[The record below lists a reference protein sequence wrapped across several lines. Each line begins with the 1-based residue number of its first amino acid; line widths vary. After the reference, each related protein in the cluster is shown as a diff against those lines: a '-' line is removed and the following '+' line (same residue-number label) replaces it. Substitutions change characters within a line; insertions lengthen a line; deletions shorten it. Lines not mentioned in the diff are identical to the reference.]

1 MVHLIVRVYLVF
13 KDEEVA
19 VEDDLTKVISAT
31 QNLQLGEETSDDE
44 LKVLEL
50 QRAKR
55 MKKKIVAKI
64 NSNIAVQPV
73 EISNFVLFCC
83 W

>member
-1 MVHLIVRVYLVF
+1 MVPLIVRVYLVF

>member
-1 MVHLIVRVYLVF
+1 MTSTT
-13 KDEEVA
+13 E
-19 VEDDLTKVISAT
+19 
-31 QNLQLGEETSDDE
+31 NLKLDSETSDDE

-55 MKKKIVAKI
+55 IKKKIVAKI

-73 EISNFVLFCC
+73 EISNYKIFCIVLIF
-83 W
+83 WIIFIFKHHSYR

>member
-1 MVHLIVRVYLVF
+1 MTSTT
-13 KDEEVA
+13 E
-19 VEDDLTKVISAT
+19 
-31 QNLQLGEETSDDE
+31 NLKLDSETSDDE

-55 MKKKIVAKI
+55 IKKKIVAKI

-73 EISNFVLFCC
+73 EISNDKIFCIVLFF
-83 W
+83 

>member
-1 MVHLIVRVYLVF
+1 MVPLIVRVYLVF

-19 VEDDLTKVISAT
+19 VEDDLTKVISTT
-31 QNLQLGEETSDDE
+31 QNLQLDEETSDDE

-73 EISNFVLFCC
+73 EISNFVFCC
-83 W
+83 

>member
-1 MVHLIVRVYLVF
+1 MT
-13 KDEEVA
+13 
-19 VEDDLTKVISAT
+19 LTT
-31 QNLQLGEETSDDE
+31 ENLKLESETSDDE

-55 MKKKIVAKI
+55 IKKKIVAKI

-73 EISNFVLFCC
+73 EISNYKIFCIVLIF
-83 W
+83 WIIFIFKHHSYR

>member
-1 MVHLIVRVYLVF
+1 MRVEEREIV
-13 KDEEVA
+13 DDIVA
-19 VEDDLTKVISAT
+19 ESIAIEDLDL
-31 QNLQLGEETSDDE
+31 NRETSDDE

-55 MKKKIVAKI
+55 SKKKLTAKI

-73 EISNFVLFCC
+73 EIRKFQSCKQ
-83 W
+83 

>member
-1 MVHLIVRVYLVF
+1 MVPLIVRVYLVF

-19 VEDDLTKVISAT
+19 VEDLTKVISAT

-73 EISNFVLFCC
+73 EISNFVFCC
-83 W
+83 

>member
-1 MVHLIVRVYLVF
+1 MVF

-19 VEDDLTKVISAT
+19 VEDLTKVISAT

-73 EISNFVLFCC
+73 EISNFVFCC
-83 W
+83 

>member
-19 VEDDLTKVISAT
+19 VEDLTKVISAT

-73 EISNFVLFCC
+73 EISNFVFCC
-83 W
+83 

>member
-1 MVHLIVRVYLVF
+1 MVF